1 MEDKF
6 FKWQI
11 FIFSVST
18 KFGREDIMSG
28 SQPLAILQKAIN
40 NLILVKLKDGRTIQ
54 GRLSNIDAYMNL
66 CLTNAEELDE
76 DGPIARYGEVFI
88 RGNNILFIKPDLTEE
103 LPSKEEGEGKQT

>member
-1 MEDKF
+1 
-6 FKWQI
+6 
-11 FIFSVST
+11 
-18 KFGREDIMSG
+18 MSG
-28 SQPLAILQKAIN
+28 SQPLAVLQKAVN

-54 GRLSNIDAYMNL
+54 GRLSHIDSYMNL

-103 LPSKEEGEGKQT
+103 IPQKEEKKK

>member
-1 MEDKF
+1 MVDMH
-6 FKWQI
+6 
-11 FIFSVST
+11 FSVSMSVR
-18 KFGREDIMSG
+18 RENVMSG
-28 SQPLAILQKAIN
+28 SQPLTMLQKAIN

-103 LPSKEEGEGKQT
+103 LPPKGGK